1 MSSQPDLGAMLSNV
15 FSALVNAFSAVVN
28 VIVENLPTIIT
39 VLVAVGV
46 AGLAIHLTR
55 RFGRAFVG
63 WFRGLLPF

>member
-1 MSSQPDLGAMLSNV
+1 
-15 FSALVNAFSAVVN
+15 
-28 VIVENLPTIIT
+28 VENLPTIIT